1 MAYTHVFFPGVAA
14 GDESPLLTPT
24 RGAINCLLTCAQCHR
39 PNATSLCR
47 ECGCAW
53 CATCDEYGTPG
64 SVSPEDIS
72 PSGAGTP
79 FTSSFFYVICA
90 PCHAAIEARLRKE
103 PGVRYKSAHPTTGAL
118 IPSLRLLSS
127 DLKKTPLKTCEVHSV
142 SASATE
148 AEAGAD
154 AGAGAGAGEE
164 KEKEKPPRRRK
175 QDTPAQRDPS
185 QPLRRSARTS
195 LLSSGKP

>member
-1 MAYTHVFFPGVAA
+1 MAYTHVFSKTVLAE
-14 GDESPLLTPT
+14 ESHLLTPT

-90 PCHAAIEARLRKE
+90 PCHATIEARLRKE

-127 DLKKTPLKTCEVHSV
+127 DLKKTPLKTCEVHSA

-148 AEAGAD
+148 TEAAAEAA
-154 AGAGAGAGEE
+154 AAAVVEAEAASSQ
-164 KEKEKPPRRRK
+164 KPQRQRQPWLQPRL
-175 QDTPAQRDPS
+175 PS
-185 QPLRRSARTS
+185 A
-195 LLSSGKP
+195 